1 MMGKYR
7 GNAGDG
13 AAAGGGGFFR
23 AQKVVGK
30 DFLRIF
36 VDMNRY

>member
-1 MMGKYR
+1 MEAIEGR
-7 GNAGDG
+7 R
-13 AAAGGGGFFR
+13 AAAGEGGFFQ
-23 AQKVVGK
+23 AQRVVGK

>member
-1 MMGKYR
+1 MKSVCRLLR
-7 GNAGDG
+7 GNINGMRLADE
-13 AAAGGGGFFR
+13 FR
-23 AQKVVGK
+23 TQKVVGK

>member
-1 MMGKYR
+1 MACAWQMNFG
-7 GNAGDG
+7 
-13 AAAGGGGFFR
+13 

>member
-1 MMGKYR
+1 MEAIEGR
-7 GNAGDG
+7 R
-13 AAAGGGGFFR
+13 AAAGGGGFFG